1 MAKILQTLP
10 TQVRK
15 GRDEQYPWADW
26 FDGQVRLLEYGIDY
40 EAETD
45 SMKSCA
51 YAAARRHGVKIAL
64 RTVGDDLA
72 LQAIQATSPLV

>member
-1 MAKILQTLP
+1 MAKILEALP
-10 TQVRK
+10 VQIRQ
-15 GRDEQYPWADW
+15 GRTEQYPWTEW
-26 FDGQVRLLEYGIDY
+26 FDGQVRLLENGIDY
-40 EAETD
+40 DAETT

-72 LQAIQATSPLV
+72 LQSL